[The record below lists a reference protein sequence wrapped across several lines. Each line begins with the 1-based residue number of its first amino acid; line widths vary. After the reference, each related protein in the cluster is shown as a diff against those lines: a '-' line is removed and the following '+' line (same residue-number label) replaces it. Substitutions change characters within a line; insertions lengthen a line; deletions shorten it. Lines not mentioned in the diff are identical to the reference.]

1 MRSFLYLSLV
11 IFASAGYATDR
22 DTACEA
28 GTTDRDFQRCAVC
41 HTNTQDAGH
50 LSGPNLWGIVGRRA
64 GSAKGYTYSRAIA
77 DSGVIW
83 GEDSLRQYLSQPNR
97 FLPGNRMM
105 MTPIQDPQELN
116 RIICHLKSLS
126 E

>member
-1 MRSFLYLSLV
+1 MRILLCLSLV
-11 IFASAGYATDR
+11 IFAAAGHTTDR
-22 DTACEA
+22 DTYCEA
-28 GTTDRDFQRCAVC
+28 GITGRDFQRCAVC
-41 HTNTQDAGH
+41 HTNTRDAGH

-64 GSAKGYTYSRAIA
+64 GSAEGYTYSRAIA

-83 GEDSLRQYLSQPNR
+83 GEDSLRQYLSQPSR

-105 MTPIQDPQELN
+105 MTPIQDPEELD

>member
-1 MRSFLYLSLV
+1 V
-11 IFASAGYATDR
+11 
-22 DTACEA
+22 
-28 GTTDRDFQRCAVC
+28 
-41 HTNTQDAGH
+41 H

-64 GSAKGYTYSRAIA
+64 GSAEGYAYSRAIA

-83 GEDSLRQYLSQPNR
+83 AEDSLRQYLSQPNR

>member
-1 MRSFLYLSLV
+1 MRVLRCLSII
-11 IFASAGYATDR
+11 IFVSAGNANGND
-22 DTACEA
+22 ALCEIA
-28 GTTDRDFQRCAVC
+28 STDRDFQRCAVC
-41 HTNTQDAGH
+41 HTKTPEAGH

-64 GSAKGYTYSRAIA
+64 GSAQGYTYSRAIA

-83 GEDSLRQYLSQPNR
+83 NEVSLRQYLSQPSQ

-105 MTPIQDPQELN
+105 MTPIQDTEELD